1 MSRDTDQWRHDPS
14 VQIMRRVFT
23 RMEAAQG
30 EFLTRSNISPFDVRL
45 RRGRDSARALF
56 ERVWELASAR
66 NMAVDEERAAIL
78 YVECLRWALS
88 QEGTPVP
95 DGTSVHDEDV
105 SKLLRE
111 VLT

>member
-1 MSRDTDQWRHDPS
+1 
-14 VQIMRRVFT
+14 
-23 RMEAAQG
+23 
-30 EFLTRSNISPFDVRL
+30 
-45 RRGRDSARALF
+45 
-56 ERVWELASAR
+56 
-66 NMAVDEERAAIL
+66 MAVDEETAAIL

-88 QEGTPVP
+88 QEGAPLP